1 MPEFDMEAFVK
12 YGNVSEAESSVTALV
27 KNREGS
33 RHVTV
38 ADALS
43 CELTVYLYARID
55 DEGTTEETSLQ
66 FFRDI
71 ADIAPGSDWGAHVDD
86 HGCRPLRL
94 CRRAGQCW
102 RKVGACVCGDVG
114 QRIRR
119 APVLVCSPCIGTASC
134 CDA

>member
-71 ADIAPGSDWGAHVDD
+71 ADIAPGSDWEHTWTITGVVHYAFVDVRDSAGEKLAHAS
-86 HGCRPLRL
+86 
-94 CRRAGQCW
+94 AGM
-102 RKVGACVCGDVG
+102 
-114 QRIRR
+114 
-119 APVLVCSPCIGTASC
+119 
-134 CDA
+134 